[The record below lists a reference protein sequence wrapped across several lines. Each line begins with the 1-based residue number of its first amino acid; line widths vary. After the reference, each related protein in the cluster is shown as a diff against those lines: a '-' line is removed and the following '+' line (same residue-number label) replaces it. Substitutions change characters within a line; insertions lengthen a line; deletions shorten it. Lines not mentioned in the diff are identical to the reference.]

1 MVVQPVIPVG
11 LGKRTEDWR
20 ASWATESDY
29 VSKPK
34 NRASDEL
41 NMMVCGSEKE
51 NNQSLALAEK

>member
-1 MVVQPVIPVG
+1 MEGI
-11 LGKRTEDWR
+11 LGYRVRLCLKT
-20 ASWATESDY
+20 
-29 VSKPK
+29 K